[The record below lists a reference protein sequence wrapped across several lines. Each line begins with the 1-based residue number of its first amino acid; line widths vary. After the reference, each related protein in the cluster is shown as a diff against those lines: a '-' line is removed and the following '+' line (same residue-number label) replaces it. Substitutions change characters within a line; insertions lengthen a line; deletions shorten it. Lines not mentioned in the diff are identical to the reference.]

1 MRQLR
6 HRQGADPAGLRTA
19 AGAGAAAPAGGAVA
33 HNRSL
38 SEDRA
43 RSVVA
48 ALTAKGITAD
58 RLQAAGFGAD
68 KPVADNGSEE
78 GKARNRRV
86 ELVKR

>member
-1 MRQLR
+1 MLQLL
-6 HRQGADPAGLRTA
+6 QGDPALKLSIEGHTDNS
-19 AGAGAAAPAGGAVA
+19 GAVA

-48 ALTAKGITAD
+48 ALTARGIAAG